1 MVNLPVECKTD
12 SVTDNLPVECKTD
25 TEMLASYQNGL
36 LPAELTENADSHSD
50 PKEKRILTQVY
61 LNTIIK
67 NIKHKIPTQQDNA
80 EVVQKFLQSIRE
92 EFQFYN
98 IRYHCALNKLFKLL
112 SDKPQSQSQSSNE
125 KALQITVILNR
136 RLNDLTQIINE
147 ITKYMLSSSTEM
159 KQDIS
164 KFNDTIQ
171 QQKQKL
177 ENQNALISSTE
188 ASVKI
193 KKQMVKYTEEK
204 ARRTDN
210 LLKLYSVLNIVALGL
225 LVYIY
230 KAADE

>member
-1 MVNLPVECKTD
+1 M
-12 SVTDNLPVECKTD
+12 DNLPVECKTD
-25 TEMLASYQNGL
+25 TELLASYQNGL

-50 PKEKRILTQVY
+50 PKEKRILTQEY
-61 LNTIIK
+61 LDTIIK
-67 NIKHKIPTQQDNA
+67 NIKHKIPTQKDNSEA
-80 EVVQKFLQSIRE
+80 VQKFLQHIHE
-92 EFQFYN
+92 EFQFYSV
-98 IRYHCALNKLFKLL
+98 RYHCALDKLFKLI
-112 SDKPQSQSQSSNE
+112 SDQTQSSNE
-125 KALQITVILNR
+125 TKALQHTIVLNR

-147 ITKYMLSSSTEM
+147 ITKYMLSSSTKM

-171 QQKQKL
+171 QQQQKL

-188 ASVKI
+188 ASAKI

>member
-1 MVNLPVECKTD
+1 M
-12 SVTDNLPVECKTD
+12 DNLPVECKTD
-25 TEMLASYQNGL
+25 TELLASYQTGL

-50 PKEKRILTQVY
+50 PKEKRILTQEY
-61 LNTIIK
+61 LDTIIK
-67 NIKHKIPTQQDNA
+67 NIKHKIPTQKDNSEA
-80 EVVQKFLQSIRE
+80 VQKFLQHIHE
-92 EFQFYN
+92 EFQFYSV
-98 IRYHCALNKLFKLL
+98 RYHCALDKLFKLI
-112 SDKPQSQSQSSNE
+112 SDQTQSSNE
-125 KALQITVILNR
+125 TKALQHTIVLNR

-147 ITKYMLSSSTEM
+147 ITKYMLSSSTKM

-171 QQKQKL
+171 QQQQKL

-188 ASVKI
+188 ASAKI

>member
-1 MVNLPVECKTD
+1 
-12 SVTDNLPVECKTD
+12 
-25 TEMLASYQNGL
+25 MLASYQNGL

>member
-1 MVNLPVECKTD
+1 M
-12 SVTDNLPVECKTD
+12 DNLPVECKTD
-25 TEMLASYQNGL
+25 TELLASYQNGL

-50 PKEKRILTQVY
+50 PKEKRILTQEY
-61 LNTIIK
+61 LDTIIK
-67 NIKHKIPTQQDNA
+67 NIKHKIPTQKDNSEA
-80 EVVQKFLQSIRE
+80 VQKFLQHIHE
-92 EFQFYN
+92 EFQFYSV
-98 IRYHCALNKLFKLL
+98 RYHCALDKLFKLI
-112 SDKPQSQSQSSNE
+112 SDQTQTSNE
-125 KALQITVILNR
+125 TKALQHTIVLNR

-147 ITKYMLSSSTEM
+147 ITKYMLSSSTKM

-171 QQKQKL
+171 QQQQKL

-188 ASVKI
+188 ASAKI

>member
-1 MVNLPVECKTD
+1 MDNLPVECKTD
-12 SVTDNLPVECKTD
+12 TVMDNLPVECKTD
-25 TEMLASYQNGL
+25 TELLASYQNGL

-50 PKEKRILTQVY
+50 PKEKRILTQEY
-61 LNTIIK
+61 LDTIIK
-67 NIKHKIPTQQDNA
+67 NIKHKIPTQKDNSEA
-80 EVVQKFLQSIRE
+80 VQKFLQHIHE
-92 EFQFYN
+92 EFQFYSV
-98 IRYHCALNKLFKLL
+98 RYHCALDKLFKLI
-112 SDKPQSQSQSSNE
+112 SDQTQTSNE
-125 KALQITVILNR
+125 TKALQHTIVLNR

-147 ITKYMLSSSTEM
+147 ITKYMLSSSTKM

-171 QQKQKL
+171 QQQQKL

-188 ASVKI
+188 ASAKI

>member
-1 MVNLPVECKTD
+1 MDNLPVECKTD
-12 SVTDNLPVECKTD
+12 TVMDNLPVECKTD
-25 TEMLASYQNGL
+25 TELLASYQNGL

-50 PKEKRILTQVY
+50 PKEKRILTQEY
-61 LNTIIK
+61 LDTIIK
-67 NIKHKIPTQQDNA
+67 NIKHKIPTQKDNSEA
-80 EVVQKFLQSIRE
+80 VQKFLQHIHE
-92 EFQFYN
+92 EFQFYSV
-98 IRYHCALNKLFKLL
+98 RYHCALDKLFKLI
-112 SDKPQSQSQSSNE
+112 SDQTQSSNE
-125 KALQITVILNR
+125 TKALQHTIVLNR

-147 ITKYMLSSSTEM
+147 ITKYMLSSSTKM

-171 QQKQKL
+171 QQQQKL

-188 ASVKI
+188 ASAKI

>member
-1 MVNLPVECKTD
+1 MDNLPVECKTD
-12 SVTDNLPVECKTD
+12 TVMDNLPVECKTD
-25 TEMLASYQNGL
+25 TELLASYQNGL

-50 PKEKRILTQVY
+50 PKEKRILTQEY
-61 LNTIIK
+61 LDTIIK
-67 NIKHKIPTQQDNA
+67 NIKHKIPTQKDNSEA
-80 EVVQKFLQSIRE
+80 VQKFLQHIHE
-92 EFQFYN
+92 EFQFYSV
-98 IRYHCALNKLFKLL
+98 RYHCALDKLFKLI
-112 SDKPQSQSQSSNE
+112 SDQSQTQSSNE
-125 KALQITVILNR
+125 TKALQHTIVLNR

-147 ITKYMLSSSTEM
+147 ITKYMLSSSTKM

-171 QQKQKL
+171 QQQQKL

-188 ASVKI
+188 ASAKI

>member
-1 MVNLPVECKTD
+1 M
-12 SVTDNLPVECKTD
+12 DNLPVECKTD
-25 TEMLASYQNGL
+25 TELLASYQNGL
-36 LPAELTENADSHSD
+36 LPAELTENADSYSD
-50 PKEKRILTQVY
+50 PKEKRILTQEY
-61 LNTIIK
+61 LDTIIK
-67 NIKHKIPTQQDNA
+67 NIKHKIPTQKDNSEA
-80 EVVQKFLQSIRE
+80 VQKFLQHIHE
-92 EFQFYN
+92 EFQFYSV
-98 IRYHCALNKLFKLL
+98 RYHCALDKLFKLI
-112 SDKPQSQSQSSNE
+112 SDQTQSSNE
-125 KALQITVILNR
+125 TKALQHTIVLNR

-147 ITKYMLSSSTEM
+147 ITKYMLSSSTKM

-171 QQKQKL
+171 QQQQKL

-188 ASVKI
+188 ASAKI